1 MPVVKQ
7 PPLLMRLRDVVDYTG
22 LSEKKVLKLVSCDV
36 LKPIGGT
43 KRNLFRRVDID
54 RVCNP

>member
-1 MPVVKQ
+1 
-7 PPLLMRLRDVVDYTG
+7 MRLRDVVDYTG